1 MINPYL
7 QEDDCEV
14 WKALCKGDLQALEV
28 LYRRYYALLLN
39 YGMKCCTDDELVRD
53 CIQELFVKLTKSTHI
68 SYTESP
74 RSYLLKGLRN
84 MINDKSTLVS
94 CKMEYFSF
102 NDEIFSE
109 VLSENFSDDIFG
121 RNDDDIRMRKVLI
134 KAISQ
139 LTPQQKHILYL
150 RYIKELSHKEVADV
164 MNMNIQ
170 SSMNLLSRS
179 ISKLRDIIKDY
190 SISVISF
197 IQFVP
202 EILD

>member
-197 IQFVP
+197 IQFVS

>member
-1 MINPYL
+1 MINLYL

-109 VLSENFSDDIFG
+109 VLSEDFSDDIFG

-197 IQFVP
+197 IQFVS